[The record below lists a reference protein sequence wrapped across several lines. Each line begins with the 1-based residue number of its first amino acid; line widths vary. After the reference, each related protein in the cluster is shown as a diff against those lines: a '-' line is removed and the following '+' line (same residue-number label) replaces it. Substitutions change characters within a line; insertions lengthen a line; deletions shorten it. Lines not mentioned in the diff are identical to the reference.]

1 MFLRNEGLLHILV
14 GVSLL
19 KTNTF
24 ICLSALPNSSLLKQ
38 GADGAPHKAKRLALS
53 KVESVFPRD

>member
-1 MFLRNEGLLHILV
+1 MRLRNEGLLHTLV

-24 ICLSALPNSSLLKQ
+24 VRLRYRPNSSLLKQ
-38 GADGAPHKAKRLALS
+38 GTDGAPHKAKRLALS
-53 KVESVFPRD
+53 KVESIFPRD